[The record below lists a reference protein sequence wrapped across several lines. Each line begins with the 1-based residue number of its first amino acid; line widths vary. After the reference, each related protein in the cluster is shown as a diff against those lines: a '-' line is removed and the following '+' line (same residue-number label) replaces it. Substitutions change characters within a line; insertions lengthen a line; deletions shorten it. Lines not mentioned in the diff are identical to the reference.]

1 MQQFGNGGTFFRLSV
16 RSGRDIGPLSLF
28 PENELLL
35 LPNTVF
41 EVQTALS
48 SREVRKNSA
57 RPVTRATGR
66 IEVTPW
72 GHASNFTIDQTL
84 LNATYSS
91 CCLHEPPRT
100 LEAAQWPFVPWC
112 YRCHSTTTV
121 GRLTAA
127 IDRCH

>member
-66 IEVTPW
+66 IEVTPR
-72 GHASNFTIDQTL
+72 GHASKFTIDQTL
-84 LNATYSS
+84 PGRYIFLLLLARAASHPRSS
-91 CCLHEPPRT
+91 AMALRALVLPLPQYDKSR
-100 LEAAQWPFVPWC
+100 PF
-112 YRCHSTTTV
+112 
-121 GRLTAA
+121 
-127 IDRCH
+127 DRCH